1 MQTPREV
8 VDALVR
14 GGKAER
20 VGLFDYPWPDTLTKW
35 VEEGYPTNDEGQP
48 VEPGDHFGFDI
59 ACVGGWFD
67 ILPLRGVRELVEET
81 NEWAIHRN
89 GAGAALRYW
98 KNKSGTPE
106 HIDFRMTSR
115 EVWERDYRSHLLELD
130 RKRLN
135 VEGTAQALAHR
146 RKQGLWTYYG
156 HRFVWENMRQ
166 SMGDVCMYESLV
178 LDPEW
183 IHDYNRVYTDF
194 FKTHYR
200 VLIEEAGKPDAIWL
214 CDDLGYKNGLF
225 CSPKVLEELIVPYYK
240 DIIEFFDSYDLP
252 VLLHTCGAVE
262 QAVPLIIEAGFVA
275 LNPMERKAGNDPLKY
290 AEQYGEKLA
299 FVGGLDARVLESGDR
314 ELIRRE
320 VIALIEGMKAR
331 NARFVFG
338 SDHSISTNVAYAD
351 FQFALDV
358 YREHMAY

>member
-67 ILPLRGVRELVEET
+67 LLPLRGVRELVEET

-130 RKRLN
+130 RERLS
-135 VEGTAQALAHR
+135 VDGTAQALAHR
-146 RKQGLWTYYG
+146 REQGLWTY
-156 HRFVWENMRQ
+156 
-166 SMGDVCMYESLV
+166 
-178 LDPEW
+178 
-183 IHDYNRVYTDF
+183 
-194 FKTHYR
+194 
-200 VLIEEAGKPDAIWL
+200 
-214 CDDLGYKNGLF
+214 
-225 CSPKVLEELIVPYYK
+225 
-240 DIIEFFDSYDLP
+240 
-252 VLLHTCGAVE
+252 
-262 QAVPLIIEAGFVA
+262 
-275 LNPMERKAGNDPLKY
+275 
-290 AEQYGEKLA
+290 
-299 FVGGLDARVLESGDR
+299 
-314 ELIRRE
+314 
-320 VIALIEGMKAR
+320 
-331 NARFVFG
+331 
-338 SDHSISTNVAYAD
+338 
-351 FQFALDV
+351 
-358 YREHMAY
+358 